1 MRGLW
6 ENEKSLSPALLR
18 SALGTVGVFLALSSA
33 VMLVIAVA
41 SVAAGYYA
49 AAAMQLAAGIALP
62 FGIWLGLRMLADML
76 IVMHRSQERLEMIV
90 QLAGGAAPAVSEP
103 VFTANGAAAGRAGD
117 DGPAY
122 PAED

>member
-6 ENEKSLSPALLR
+6 ENEKTLSPALLR
-18 SALGTVGVFLALSSA
+18 SAMGMVGAFLALCA
-33 VMLVIAVA
+33 GVMLVIAVA

-62 FGIWLGLRMLADML
+62 LGIWLGLRILADTL
-76 IVMHRSQERLEMIV
+76 VVSHRSQERLEMIV
-90 QLAGGAAPAVSEP
+90 QLAGGQAVAAIEP
-103 VFTANGAAAGRAGD
+103 VFAANGASTGRAGD

-122 PAED
+122 PVED

>member
-1 MRGLW
+1 MGM
-6 ENEKSLSPALLR
+6 
-18 SALGTVGVFLALSSA
+18 VGAFLALCA
-33 VMLVIAVA
+33 GVMLVIAVA

-62 FGIWLGLRMLADML
+62 LGIWLGLRILADML
-76 IVMHRSQERLEMIV
+76 VVLHRSQERLEAIV
-90 QLAGGAAPAVSEP
+90 QLAGGQPAPVPEP
-103 VFTANGAAAGRAGD
+103 VFAANGARTGRAGD

>member
-6 ENEKSLSPALLR
+6 ENEKTLPPALLR
-18 SALGTVGVFLALSSA
+18 SALGVVGVFLALSSA

-62 FGIWLGLRMLADML
+62 FGMWLGLRMLADML
-76 IVMHRSQERLEMIV
+76 VVLHRSQERLERIV
-90 QLAGGAAPAVSEP
+90 QLAGGQAAPEPEP
-103 VFTANGAAAGRAGD
+103 VFTANGARTGRAGD

-122 PAED
+122 PADE

>member
-6 ENEKSLSPALLR
+6 ENEKTLSPALLR
-18 SALGTVGVFLALSSA
+18 SAMGMVGAFLALCA
-33 VMLVIAVA
+33 GVMLVIAVA

-62 FGIWLGLRMLADML
+62 LGIWLGLRVLADML
-76 IVMHRSQERLEMIV
+76 VVSHRSQERLEMIV
-90 QLAGGAAPAVSEP
+90 QLAGGQAVAEPEP
-103 VFTANGAAAGRAGD
+103 VFTPNGASVGRAGD